1 MLFTAHSVPERIV
14 AMKDPYPDE
23 VKGTVE
29 AVTLL
34 LGNQPTYFAYQS
46 QGRSS
51 EPWLGP
57 TVESMLE
64 TIQLAGHRQ
73 VLVAPIGF
81 ICDHVETLFDID
93 IELKQVAT
101 NKGLH
106 LERISMLNDSPELIE
121 TLHDVLTTH
130 ESSLCL
136 QS

>member
-1 MLFTAHSVPERIV
+1 V
-14 AMKDPYPDE
+14 ALKDSYPNE

-29 AVTLL
+29 AVTQF
-34 LGNQPTYFAYQS
+34 LGKQPTYFAYQS

-57 TVESMLE
+57 TVEATLE
-64 TIQLAGHRQ
+64 AIHEAGYRH

-93 IELKQVAT
+93 IELKQLAAR
-101 NKGLH
+101 KGMQLA
-106 LERISMLNDSPELIE
+106 RIAMLNDSTALLE
-121 TLHDVLTTH
+121 TLRDVLAAH
-130 ESSLCL
+130 ESSLCI